1 VSYYVTTVTGELT
14 PDPGSK
20 LARMKPKDDAGL
32 AEWAKEH
39 LVYEVDTMIY
49 ALERLEGESTGR
61 PANVAI
67 AAFGTS
73 ARCLR
78 DFLWGKPNPRFDNDA
93 FAFHFSDEWKG
104 RRGGVPPN
112 LAEVDDRGR
121 FGKEIFHLT
130 YDRISG
136 VNPRK
141 EWPCGHIAV
150 EIGQALKLFAEL
162 ARSDSLDDETRERL
176 KLVAVPGA
184 DEDSN
189 SVDLVG
195 RLSLT
200 SLAEVTGA
208 TTMTPA
214 QHHGGTINPRNLNIG
229 GQ

>member
-1 VSYYVTTVTGELT
+1 
-14 PDPGSK
+14 
-20 LARMKPKDDAGL
+20 MKPKDDAAL

-49 ALERLEGESTGR
+49 ALERLEGEPTGR

-67 AAFGTS
+67 AAFAAS

-78 DFLWGKPNPRFDNDA
+78 DFLWGKPNPRYDNDA

-136 VNPRK
+136 ADPSK
-141 EWPCGHIAV
+141 EWPCGRIAV
-150 EIGQALKLFAEL
+150 EIGQALNLFAQL
-162 ARSDSLDDETRERL
+162 ARPGTLDDSTRHRL
-176 KLVAVPGA
+176 RLVAVEVRGDNGSP
-184 DEDSN
+184 
-189 SVDLVG
+189 VDAIGRLTLSSLVG
-195 RLSLT
+195 T
-200 SLAEVTGA
+200 TGA
-208 TTMTPA
+208 TTMIPD
-214 QHHGGTINPRNLNIG
+214 QCRGGTINPRNLDIG

>member
-1 VSYYVTTVTGELT
+1 
-14 PDPGSK
+14 
-20 LARMKPKDDAGL
+20 MKPKDDAGL

-78 DFLWGKPNPRFDNDA
+78 DFLWGKPKPRYNNDA

-112 LAEVDDRGR
+112 LSEVDDRGR

-136 VNPRK
+136 VDPSK
-141 EWPCGHIAV
+141 EWPCGRIAV
-150 EIGQALKLFAEL
+150 EIGQALNLFAKL
-162 ARSDSLDDETRERL
+162 ARPAALDDSTRHRL
-176 KLVAVPGA
+176 RLVAVEVRGDDGSP
-184 DEDSN
+184 
-189 SVDLVG
+189 VDAIG
-195 RLSLT
+195 RLTLS
-200 SLAEVTGA
+200 SFEGITGA
-208 TTMTPA
+208 TTMIPD
-214 QHHGGTINPRNLNIG
+214 QYRGGTINPRNLDIG